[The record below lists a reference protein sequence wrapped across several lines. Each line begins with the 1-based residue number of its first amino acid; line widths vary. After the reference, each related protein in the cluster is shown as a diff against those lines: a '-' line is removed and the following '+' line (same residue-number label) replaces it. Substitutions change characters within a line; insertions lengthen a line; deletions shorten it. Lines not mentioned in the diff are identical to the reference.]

1 MVVFVIFNYDY
12 KENLIMTSNMRKE
25 WFEHVKKTRVKM
37 NRVSKDKT
45 VTHREA
51 MKAASDTWA
60 EAKAKIER
68 ANKRKERKVAKEKQS
83 V

>member
-1 MVVFVIFNYDY
+1 
-12 KENLIMTSNMRKE
+12 MRKE

-68 ANKRKERKVAKEKQS
+68 ANKRKARKVAKESKR